1 MILAGIDE
9 AGYGP
14 LLGPLLVGCCAIRV
28 PDPPGPG
35 TPDGGGF
42 GETALPLP
50 EPPDLWHT
58 LRGIAGKSRERTG
71 RKLHINDSKLV
82 YTPDRGLKEL
92 ERSILAL
99 AGAWVGKIDS
109 LDALLAAVDPQAAPL
124 LQEHRWY
131 AAGGDEKFPIE
142 ADATSLRLMVHA
154 LAAEMTRLGIAVA
167 HLAAKVAPERYLN
180 RMFDITRNKSS
191 VLFSLSAAHL
201 DHLLRTFGEQQ
212 LIIHCDRQGG
222 REHYGGLLR
231 LMFDEWS
238 LVVVKEEDGYSG
250 YELRRAGHVVQIVF
264 REKAE
269 AQWMPV
275 AIASMLAKYLREALM
290 GRFNAWWTAQMPGI
304 TPTAGYYTDGMRFLT
319 DVEAKRKELGIEDGE
334 MVRSR

>member
-14 LLGPLLVGCCAIRV
+14 LLGPLLVGCSAIRV
-28 PDPPGPG
+28 PD
-35 TPDGGGF
+35 
-42 GETALPLP
+42 AL
-50 EPPDLWHT
+50 EPPDLWQL
-58 LRGIAGKSRERTG
+58 LRAIAGKSRDRTG
-71 RKLHINDSKLV
+71 RKLHINDSKQV
-82 YTPDRGLKEL
+82 YTPAQGLKEL
-92 ERSILAL
+92 ERSVLAL
-99 AGAWVGKIDS
+99 SGAWAGKVDS
-109 LDALLAAVDPQAAPL
+109 LDGLIAAVDPQAAPL

-131 AAGGDEKFPIE
+131 TPAENERFPIE
-142 ADATSLRLMVHA
+142 ADGVSLRIMASAMQAEMSRLGVAMVH
-154 LAAEMTRLGIAVA
+154 LG
-167 HLAAKVAPERYLN
+167 AKVAPEKYLN

-191 VLFSLSAAHL
+191 VLFSLSAIHL
-201 DHLLRTFGEQQ
+201 DHLLRNFGDQR

-231 LMFDEWS
+231 LMFEDWS
-238 LVVVKEEDGYSG
+238 LVVVKEEEGYSG
-250 YELRRAGHVVQIVF
+250 YELHRSGHIVQIIF

-290 GRFNAWWTAQMPGI
+290 GRFNAWWVGQQPGVV
-304 TPTAGYYTDGMRFLT
+304 PTAGYYTDGMRFLA
-319 DVEAKRKELGIEDGE
+319 DVQTRRMELGIEDGE